1 MSKKKVSPVNSLE
14 DVEPKDTHSKPDH
27 LTLSVYDII
36 KKNMAKAQR
45 DTFLFQMMYI
55 GSFTESLGHMTIYKL
70 ISEDLEVIGDEDY
83 SVVTGLLLIYKNCF
97 INKITDLEVIGDE
110 DYSVVTGLLLIYK
123 NCFINKITCS
133 QEVAYDHFTKLLNSG
148 LVTNLRVLHYWPH
161 VTQRQFKNWYMVYVT
176 PLMAEEEDNADIRD
190 TTATVLDTFTQFN
203 KLTSYLEIKS
213 KGYLQASVTE
223 KLISEVPHLI
233 PGVQQVLFCCHQN
246 CLRSVPE
253 LLEDYHQIRHPKFHT
268 DEVWPLPRGYDAMW
282 SSTHED
288 DAASRHEQQD
298 FHSM

>member
-246 CLRSVPE
+246 CLRN
-253 LLEDYHQIRHPKFHT
+253 
-268 DEVWPLPRGYDAMW
+268 EVWPLPRGYDAMW